1 MLTVE
6 EVNRTVRVG
15 FEKNVAYV
23 SQYLEGVGLD
33 MGCGSCPLMKPNC
46 LHFDISPQPVA
57 VDQVGKDFFQ
67 ANVTAPLPMVPGG
80 YADYIFSSHM
90 VEDLPTKEAIIDCLT
105 QWATYL
111 RPGGAIV
118 LLLPDMENGRYPT
131 VEEGGNCSHKINVGR
146 KLFESIE
153 LDLKGLCLDQIDT
166 IPHDTSETI
175 DVVFRK
181 VSV

>member
-6 EVNRTVRVG
+6 EVNRTVRIG

-23 SQYLEGVGLD
+23 DQYLEGVGLD

-57 VDQVGKDFFQ
+57 VDQVGKDFIQ
-67 ANVTAPLPMVPGG
+67 ANVTGRLPVAGG

-90 VEDLPTKEAIIDCLT
+90 VEDLPTIEAVIQCLT
-105 QWATYL
+105 DWAEYL
-111 RPGGAIV
+111 RPGGVIAILV
-118 LLLPDMENGRYPT
+118 PDIQGGRYPT

-146 KLFESIE
+146 EFFESIE
-153 LDLKGLCLDQIDT
+153 LSLKGLRLDQIDT
-166 IPHDTSETI
+166 IPHDTSETM
-175 DVVFRK
+175 DVVFIK
-181 VSV
+181 DSA